1 MKIAEP
7 CMCGAT
13 DCPVCGS
20 LQGYSTSHQ
29 PNAHDR
35 ELALENVVETVM
47 DYGAWPQPVKGKFTK
62 SDFDLYDFLLEERD
76 PSYFLE
82 MYIGAIT
89 DNDISDRIRRERA
102 TIKEMLEKHF
112 KDSDIVADLAAEY
125 ASES

>member
-1 MKIAEP
+1 MTPER

-13 DCPVCGS
+13 DCPVCGP

-47 DYGAWPQPVKGKFTK
+47 DYGMWPQPMKGKHKK
-62 SDFDLYDFLLEERD
+62 SEFDLYDFLLEERD

-82 MYIGAIT
+82 MYIGCIT
-89 DNDISDRIRRERA
+89 GNEISDRIRREQA

-112 KDSDIVADLAAEY
+112 KDSDIVNDLAAEY